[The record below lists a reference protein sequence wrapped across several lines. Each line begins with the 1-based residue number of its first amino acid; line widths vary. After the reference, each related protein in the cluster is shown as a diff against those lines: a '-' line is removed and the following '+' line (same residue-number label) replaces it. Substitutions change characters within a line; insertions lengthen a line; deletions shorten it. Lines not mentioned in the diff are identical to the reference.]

1 MACISGFVFVGEGD
15 RRFVA
20 IWRALLLSVSRR
32 KGDTETR
39 GGYGCSLT
47 NVASSADIVS
57 GFKLID
63 EVVFKGCGITLES
76 G

>member
-20 IWRALLLSVSRR
+20 NWRALLLSVSRR

-39 GGYGCSLT
+39 GGFGCSLT